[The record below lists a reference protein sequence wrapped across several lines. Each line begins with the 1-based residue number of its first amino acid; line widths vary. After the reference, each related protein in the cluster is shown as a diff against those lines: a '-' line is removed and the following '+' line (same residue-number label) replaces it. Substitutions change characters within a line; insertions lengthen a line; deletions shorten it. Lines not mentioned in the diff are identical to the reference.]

1 MLHSAFL
8 VFSWKDGACS
18 LGPQCLELLLGP
30 LAGQAGR
37 HGLRSKPKPEG
48 SVKATSMLKDCT
60 VSSDFQETLQ
70 ELLYLREN
78 CSSFLRISSM
88 FVGIYCDP
96 FGLYSFSSGIY
107 RFLEELFDFHAFL
120 KSCQDHNSSS

>member
-60 VSSDFQETLQ
+60 VSSCFSETFQDFM
-70 ELLYLREN
+70 YFRGNSYMCLRK
-78 CSSFLRISSM
+78 SSM
-88 FVGIYCDP
+88 FIGIHI
-96 FGLYSFSSGIY
+96 FLLNLIYSRRESMDSL
-107 RFLEELFDFHAFL
+107 RR
-120 KSCQDHNSSS
+120 